1 MVASCTDVV
10 DVNVQTTPSRLV
22 IEASLD
28 WEKDT
33 AGNNQTISLRIT
45 TPYFNNTEQT
55 PVIGA
60 SVIVTNNNTQD
71 IFVFTDMQNGNY
83 TTNSFAPIINNT
95 YTLTVEYNNQ
105 VYTGTETL
113 YPLTGIQS
121 VTQSTQGGFD
131 AELLEVNISF
141 QDPEDEENYY
151 LIRYYE
157 RGDLLPELETDSD
170 EFSNGNLKTDF
181 FEKEE
186 NEDTNEEPFE
196 PGDVVDISLYSISK
210 RYYNFM
216 SLLLE
221 QYDSEGD
228 PFAAIPA
235 KLKGNCTNIT
245 EPENYPLGYFRITE
259 VDKTT
264 HTFN

>member
-1 MVASCTDVV
+1 
-10 DVNVQTTPSRLV
+10 
-22 IEASLD
+22 
-28 WEKDT
+28 
-33 AGNNQTISLRIT
+33 
-45 TPYFNNTEQT
+45 
-55 PVIGA
+55 
-60 SVIVTNNNTQD
+60 
-71 IFVFTDMQNGNY
+71 
-83 TTNSFAPIINNT
+83 
-95 YTLTVEYNNQ
+95 